1 MTRSELNRE
10 ILRLSVPSILAGI
23 TVPLVGMVDT
33 AVAGHLGG
41 DSAASIGAIS
51 VGSMVLSLLYWCFG
65 FLRTGTGGLTAQAF
79 GREDPAECGR
89 IFLRGM
95 GLALLAAIAA
105 LALQWPFFKGVM
117 LLTDATP
124 GVKSLAEHYFFI
136 RIWAAPATMSL
147 MALRGWFVRLALL
160 AVDCSAQ
167 VRELALRYFFI
178 RVWAAPATM
187 SLMALRGWFV
197 GMQNSVDSMWMDL
210 IVNGVN
216 IGASILLA
224 FGIGGWPGLGF
235 AGIPLGTVIAQ
246 YCGLAYGLWVCKHK
260 YGRRVFSRLGPDDF
274 RSMLHDG
281 SMGRFFRMNLD
292 LLGRSFFFILIYIG
306 FTMINAGYGDQ
317 LLAAG
322 SIMMQLLMFF
332 SYFTDGFAYAGE
344 ALSGRFIGARDGDM
358 LRRSVRYVFTWS
370 MAIAVAFIGIYAA
383 TGVPVLRLLTS
394 DESVVQTARQFLPWL
409 LLMPPLGCAAF
420 TWDGIYLGAT
430 ASRALRD
437 SMGLAALAFFGVW
450 YIGKWLLQPE
460 GSAAIHLLFA
470 AYFAHLAART
480 VHLTVRYRRDVLI

>member
-1 MTRSELNRE
+1 MNKALNRE
-10 ILRLSVPSILAGI
+10 ILRLAVPSILAGI

-41 DSAASIGAIS
+41 DTAAQIGAIS

-65 FLRTGTGGLTAQAF
+65 FLRTGTGGLTAQAY
-79 GREDPAECGR
+79 GREDPAEAGR

-124 GVKSLAEHYFFI
+124 GVKELAERYFFI
-136 RIWAAPATMSL
+136 RIWAAPATM
-147 MALRGWFVRLALL
+147 
-160 AVDCSAQ
+160 
-167 VRELALRYFFI
+167 
-178 RVWAAPATM
+178 T
-187 SLMALRGWFV
+187 LMALRGWFV

-224 FGIGGWPGLGF
+224 FGIGPWPGIGF

-260 YGRRVFSRLGPDDF
+260 YGRRVFARLDRRDLGAL
-274 RSMLHDG
+274 LHDG

-344 ALSGRFIGARDGDM
+344 ALSGRFIGARDDDM
-358 LRRSVRYVFTWS
+358 LRRSVRYVFGWS
-370 MAIAVAFIGIYAA
+370 MAIAVLFVGIYAA

-437 SMGLAALAFFGVW
+437 SMGGAAVAFFGVW
-450 YIGKWLLQPE
+450 YLGRWLLQPE
-460 GSAAIHLLFA
+460 GPAAIHLLFA
-470 AYFAHLAART
+470 AYFAHLAFRT
-480 VHLTVRYRRDVLI
+480 LWLTLRYRRDVRI

>member
-1 MTRSELNRE
+1 MNRGLNRE
-10 ILRLSVPSILAGI
+10 ILRLAVPSILAGI

-41 DSAASIGAIS
+41 DTAAQIGAIS

-65 FLRTGTGGLTAQAF
+65 FLRTGTGGLTAQAY
-79 GREDPAECGR
+79 GREDPAEAGR

-124 GVKSLAEHYFFI
+124 GVKELAERYFFI
-136 RIWAAPATMSL
+136 RIWAAPATM
-147 MALRGWFVRLALL
+147 
-160 AVDCSAQ
+160 
-167 VRELALRYFFI
+167 
-178 RVWAAPATM
+178 T
-187 SLMALRGWFV
+187 LMALRGWFV

-260 YGRRVFSRLGPDDF
+260 YGRRVFARLDRRDLGGL
-274 RSMLHDG
+274 LHDG
-281 SMGRFFRMNLD
+281 SKGRFFRMNLD

-344 ALSGRFIGARDGDM
+344 ALSGRFIGARDDDM
-358 LRRSVRYVFTWS
+358 LRRSVRYVFGWS
-370 MAIAVAFIGIYAA
+370 MAIAVLFVGIYAA

-394 DESVVQTARQFLPWL
+394 DESVVQTSRQFLPWL

-437 SMGLAALAFFGVW
+437 SMGGAAVAFFGVW
-450 YIGKWLLQPE
+450 YLGRWLLQPE
-460 GSAAIHLLFA
+460 GPAAIHLLFA
-470 AYFAHLAART
+470 AYFAHLAFRT
-480 VHLTVRYRRDVLI
+480 LWLTLRYRRDVRI

>member
-1 MTRSELNRE
+1 MNKALNRE
-10 ILRLSVPSILAGI
+10 ILRLAVPSILAGI

-41 DSAASIGAIS
+41 DTAAQIGAIS

-65 FLRTGTGGLTAQAF
+65 FLRTGTGGLTAQAY
-79 GREDPAECGR
+79 GREDPAEAGR

-105 LALQWPFFKGVM
+105 LTLQWPFFKGVM

-124 GVKSLAEHYFFI
+124 RVKALAERYFFI
-136 RIWAAPATMSL
+136 RIWAAPATM
-147 MALRGWFVRLALL
+147 
-160 AVDCSAQ
+160 
-167 VRELALRYFFI
+167 
-178 RVWAAPATM
+178 T
-187 SLMALRGWFV
+187 LMALRGWFV

-224 FGIGGWPGLGF
+224 FGIGPWPGIGF

-246 YCGLAYGLWVCKHK
+246 YCGLAYGLWVCAHK
-260 YGRRVFSRLGPDDF
+260 YSRSVFARLDRRDLGAL
-274 RSMLHDG
+274 LHDG

-344 ALSGRFIGARDGDM
+344 ALSGRFIGARDDDM
-358 LRRSVRYVFTWS
+358 LRRSVRYVFGWS
-370 MAIAVAFIGIYAA
+370 MAIAVLFVGIYAA

-437 SMGLAALAFFGVW
+437 SMGGAAVAFFGVW
-450 YIGKWLLQPE
+450 YLGRWLLQPE
-460 GSAAIHLLFA
+460 GPAAIHLLFA
-470 AYFAHLAART
+470 AYFAHLAFRT
-480 VHLTVRYRRDVLI
+480 LWLTLRYRRDVRI

>member
-1 MTRSELNRE
+1 MNRGLNRE
-10 ILRLSVPSILAGI
+10 ILRLAVPSILAGI

-41 DSAASIGAIS
+41 DTAAQIGAIS

-89 IFLRGM
+89 IFLRGT

-124 GVKSLAEHYFFI
+124 GVKELAERYFFI
-136 RIWAAPATMSL
+136 RIWAAPATM
-147 MALRGWFVRLALL
+147 
-160 AVDCSAQ
+160 
-167 VRELALRYFFI
+167 
-178 RVWAAPATM
+178 T
-187 SLMALRGWFV
+187 LMALRGWFV

-216 IGASILLA
+216 IAASILLA

-260 YGRRVFSRLGPDDF
+260 YGRRVFARLGRADLGGL
-274 RSMLHDG
+274 LHDG

-344 ALSGRFIGARDGDM
+344 ALSGRFIGARDGAM
-358 LRRSVRYVFTWS
+358 LRRSVRSVFAWS
-370 MAIAVAFIGIYAA
+370 ITIAVAFIGIYASA
-383 TGVPVLRLLTS
+383 GVPVLRLLTS
-394 DESVVQTARQFLPWL
+394 DESVVQTAWQFLPWL

-460 GSAAIHLLFA
+460 GAAAIHLLFA

-480 VHLTVRYRRDVLI
+480 VWLTLRYRRDVRI

>member
-79 GREDPAECGR
+79 GRQDPAECGR

-124 GVKSLAEHYFFI
+124 GVKSLAERYFFI
-136 RIWAAPATMSL
+136 RI
-147 MALRGWFVRLALL
+147 
-160 AVDCSAQ
+160 
-167 VRELALRYFFI
+167 
-178 RVWAAPATM
+178 WAAPATM

-224 FGIGGWPGLGF
+224 FGIGSWPGLGF

-246 YCGLAYGLWVCKHK
+246 YCGLAYGLWVCRYK
-260 YGRRVFSRLGPDDF
+260 YGRSVFSRLDRRDLGAL
-274 RSMLHDG
+274 LHDG

-409 LLMPPLGCAAF
+409 LLMPSLGCAAF

>member
-147 MALRGWFVRLALL
+147 MALRGWFV
-160 AVDCSAQ
+160 
-167 VRELALRYFFI
+167 
-178 RVWAAPATM
+178 
-187 SLMALRGWFV
+187 

-224 FGIGGWPGLGF
+224 FGIGSWPGLGF

-260 YGRRVFSRLGPDDF
+260 YGRRVFSRLGPGDF

-437 SMGLAALAFFGVW
+437 SMGLAALAFFGAW

>member
-1 MTRSELNRE
+1 MNKSLNRE
-10 ILRLSVPSILAGI
+10 ILRLAVPSILAGI

-41 DSAASIGAIS
+41 DTAAQIGAIS

-79 GREDPAECGR
+79 GRGDPAECGR

-95 GLALLAAIAA
+95 GLALLAAIAV

-117 LLTDATP
+117 LLTDAST
-124 GVKSLAEHYFFI
+124 GVKQLAERYFFI
-136 RIWAAPATMSL
+136 RIWAAPATM
-147 MALRGWFVRLALL
+147 
-160 AVDCSAQ
+160 
-167 VRELALRYFFI
+167 
-178 RVWAAPATM
+178 T
-187 SLMALRGWFV
+187 LMALRGWFV

-216 IGASILLA
+216 IGASLLLA
-224 FGIGGWPGLGF
+224 FGIGSWEGIGF

-246 YCGLAYGLWVCKHK
+246 YCGLAYGLRVCHHK
-260 YGRRVFSRLGPDDF
+260 YGRDVFSLLGREDF
-274 RSMLHDG
+274 RALLHDG

-306 FTMINAGYGDQ
+306 FTMINAGYGDR

-344 ALSGRFIGARDGDM
+344 ALTGRFIGARDGVM
-358 LRRSVRYVFTWS
+358 LRQSIRYVFTWS
-370 MAIAVAFIGIYAA
+370 MAIAVLFIGLYAS
-383 TGVPVLRLLTS
+383 TGLPVLRLLTS
-394 DESVVQTARQFLPWL
+394 DEAVVQTAWQFLPWL

-450 YIGKWLLQPE
+450 YIGRALLHPE
-460 GSAAIHLLFA
+460 GAAAIHLLFA

-480 VHLTVRYRRDVLI
+480 VWLTVRYRRDVLGRLA

>member
-1 MTRSELNRE
+1 MNRGLNRE
-10 ILRLSVPSILAGI
+10 ILRLAVPSILAGI

-41 DSAASIGAIS
+41 DTAAQIGAIS

-89 IFLRGM
+89 IFLRGT

-124 GVKSLAEHYFFI
+124 GVKELAERYFFI
-136 RIWAAPATMSL
+136 RIWAAPATM
-147 MALRGWFVRLALL
+147 
-160 AVDCSAQ
+160 
-167 VRELALRYFFI
+167 
-178 RVWAAPATM
+178 T
-187 SLMALRGWFV
+187 LMALRGWFV

-216 IGASILLA
+216 IAASILLA

-260 YGRRVFSRLGPDDF
+260 YGRRVFARLGRADLGGL
-274 RSMLHDG
+274 LHDG
-281 SMGRFFRMNLD
+281 SMGCFFRMNLD

-306 FTMINAGYGDQ
+306 FTMINAGYGDR

-344 ALSGRFIGARDGDM
+344 ALSGRFIGARDGAM
-358 LRRSVRYVFTWS
+358 LRRSVRSVFAWS
-370 MAIAVAFIGIYAA
+370 ITIAVAFIGIYASA
-383 TGVPVLRLLTS
+383 GLPVLRLLTS
-394 DESVVQTARQFLPWL
+394 DEAVVQTAWQFLPWL

-460 GSAAIHLLFA
+460 GAAAIHLLFA

-480 VHLTVRYRRDVLI
+480 VWLTLRYRRDVRI

>member
-1 MTRSELNRE
+1 MNRGLNRE
-10 ILRLSVPSILAGI
+10 ILRLAVPSILAGI

-41 DSAASIGAIS
+41 DTAAQIGAIS

-65 FLRTGTGGLTAQAF
+65 FLRTGTGGLTAQAY
-79 GREDPAECGR
+79 GREDPAEAGR

-124 GVKSLAEHYFFI
+124 GVKELAERYFFI
-136 RIWAAPATMSL
+136 RIWAAPATM
-147 MALRGWFVRLALL
+147 
-160 AVDCSAQ
+160 
-167 VRELALRYFFI
+167 
-178 RVWAAPATM
+178 T
-187 SLMALRGWFV
+187 LMALRGWFV

-260 YGRRVFSRLGPDDF
+260 YGRRVFARLDRRDLGGL
-274 RSMLHDG
+274 LHDG
-281 SMGRFFRMNLD
+281 SKGRFFRMNLD

-306 FTMINAGYGDQ
+306 FTMINAGYGEQ
-317 LLAAG
+317 LVAAG

-344 ALSGRFIGARDGDM
+344 ALSGRFIGARDDDM
-358 LRRSVRYVFTWS
+358 LRRSVRYVFGWS
-370 MAIAVAFIGIYAA
+370 MAIAVLFVGIYAA

-394 DESVVQTARQFLPWL
+394 DESVVQTSRQFLPWL

-437 SMGLAALAFFGVW
+437 SMGGAAVAFFGVW
-450 YIGKWLLQPE
+450 YLGRWLLQPE
-460 GSAAIHLLFA
+460 GPAAIHLLFA
-470 AYFAHLAART
+470 AYFAHLAFRT
-480 VHLTVRYRRDVLI
+480 LWLTLRYRRDVRI